1 VQPIRNIIFDWS
13 GTLVDDLPPV
23 VDATNAVLRHCGKP
37 ALTRDEFLREFE
49 LPFERFYARVLPENP
64 LETLEP
70 IFHGAFESSNE
81 QASPLPHALD
91 FLAFCRSTQRRC
103 FVLSSAHPAHLK
115 RQADEFGFAPFFE
128 EVYAGVRN
136 KTLVIHDLLA
146 RHALDSRETV
156 FVGDMT
162 HDIET
167 ARHGGVRS
175 IAVLTG
181 YQSAVTLAVTEPD
194 LIVRDLAHLRALIIE
209 HQPPDSLRS
218 DFPDTQ
224 AVKTHHSSSH
234 GR

>member
-1 VQPIRNIIFDWS
+1 VQSIRNIIFDWS

-70 IFHGAFESSNE
+70 IFHGAFESSSE
-81 QASPLPHALD
+81 QATPLPHAHE
-91 FLAFCRSTQRRC
+91 FLVFCRTTARRC
-103 FVLSSAHPAHLK
+103 FVLSSAHPAHLR

-136 KTLVIHDLLA
+136 KTDVIHDILA
-146 RHALDSRETV
+146 RHALDSRETA
-156 FVGDMT
+156 FIGDMT

-181 YQSAVTLAVTEPD
+181 YQSELTLAVTGPD
-194 LIVRDLAHLRALIIE
+194 LMVRDLAHLRTLMQDHEPNDSMQVGKSGAHVIK
-209 HQPPDSLRS
+209 PDSR
-218 DFPDTQ
+218 
-224 AVKTHHSSSH
+224 SH
-234 GR
+234 GQ